1 MGCTLTNDIGRRA
14 LVVAPTHIDQADG
27 TLTNSQMAGKQK
39 RSAVNDVVTREY
51 TIHLKKRVFGV
62 QFKKRAPKAVKAVSA
77 FAQKEMGTSDVR
89 IDPLLNKALWQ
100 RGIKGVPTR
109 VRVRISRKRN
119 DEENAKEKLFSYVQ
133 AVNVANPKGLETT
146 VIDE

>member
-1 MGCTLTNDIGRRA
+1 
-14 LVVAPTHIDQADG
+14 
-27 TLTNSQMAGKQK
+27 MAGKQK